1 MGGGVQSLQVGV
13 SLDATF
19 FVGYITILHGVQL
32 EVTGI
37 GLVEK
42 GCFMRTALLG
52 SAMVRVI
59 RGRRTLNPS
68 DGVQES

>member
-1 MGGGVQSLQVGV
+1 M
-13 SLDATF
+13 
-19 FVGYITILHGVQL
+19 GYITILHGVQL
-32 EVTGI
+32 EVPGI
-37 GLVEK
+37 GIVEK

-68 DGVQES
+68 DGVQEF